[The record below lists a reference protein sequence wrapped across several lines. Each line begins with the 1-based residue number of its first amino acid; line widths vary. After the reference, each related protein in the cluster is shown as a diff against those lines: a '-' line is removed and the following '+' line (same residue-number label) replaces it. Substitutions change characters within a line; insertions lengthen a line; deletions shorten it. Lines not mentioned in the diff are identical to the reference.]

1 MRFKMFEFMKEQ
13 LKSVST
19 WKGIVALVAA
29 FVMYF
34 TPDDIDNMIIMI
46 LTALGITDIFKL
58 EKK

>member
-1 MRFKMFEFMKEQ
+1 MFEFMKAQ